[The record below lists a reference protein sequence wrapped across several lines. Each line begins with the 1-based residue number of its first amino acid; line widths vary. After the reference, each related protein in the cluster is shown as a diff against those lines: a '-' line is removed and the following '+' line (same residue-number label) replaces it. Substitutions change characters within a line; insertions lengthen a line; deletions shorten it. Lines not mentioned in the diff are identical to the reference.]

1 MSPLSSPKHPTQD
14 VRECKAHPQGSK
26 VLLSLQESACAM
38 VWGGTS
44 RVSQDET
51 GLERLVVSGTKSGAG
66 NRLVEEVYF
75 VCYLEVLS
83 GKVAGA
89 LYTHSHTHTVSR
101 LTGRGNALHFPASCP
116 QAKPK
121 CQP

>member
-1 MSPLSSPKHPTQD
+1 M
-14 VRECKAHPQGSK
+14 
-26 VLLSLQESACAM
+26 
-38 VWGGTS
+38 
-44 RVSQDET
+44 SQDET

-89 LYTHSHTHTVSR
+89 LYTHSHTHSVWADRKRKCLAFSSR
-101 LTGRGNALHFPASCP
+101 LSPG
-116 QAKPK
+116 QA
-121 CQP
+121 